1 MSQRRTVMRKFLVC
15 VLILVVALSGFAT
28 GKSESQKTTYG
39 YVMYQAVDVWNAY
52 TMKGFKFAAQQKG
65 VDVIVLDPEGN
76 NEKSLSAV
84 EDLITKKVAAI
95 DYYPITPELAQSVIQ
110 KLNKAKIPVV
120 IENMPPA
127 AGPGAYVSAVYNG
140 YDNMGYMVAKFLCQ
154 NYKGKKVFFVLGQP
168 GMGITELYMEGFNKA
183 LKEFGGI
190 DLVGTQPTNW
200 TQDQALS
207 VAQNVLQGGLQFDII
222 VANNEDMA
230 KGVLKA
236 VKEAG
241 KFGKVLVMG
250 GGGGGL
256 PDGLDLVRSG
266 DLIATTNTAPSL
278 QGALAFKSLWQ
289 STHGKT
295 PPKQILL
302 PITVITKDNIDKSV
316 PWEADQK
323 LIDFIGGLD

>member
-1 MSQRRTVMRKFLVC
+1 
-15 VLILVVALSGFAT
+15 
-28 GKSESQKTTYG
+28 
-39 YVMYQAVDVWNAY
+39 
-52 TMKGFKFAAQQKG
+52 
-65 VDVIVLDPEGN
+65 
-76 NEKSLSAV
+76 
-84 EDLITKKVAAI
+84 
-95 DYYPITPELAQSVIQ
+95 
-110 KLNKAKIPVV
+110 
-120 IENMPPA
+120 
-127 AGPGAYVSAVYNG
+127 
-140 YDNMGYMVAKFLCQ
+140 MVAKFLCQ

-168 GMGITELYMEGFNKA
+168 GMGITELYMEGFNRA
-183 LKEFGGI
+183 LNEFGGI
-190 DLVGTQPTNW
+190 ELVGTQPTNW

-207 VAQNVLQGGLQFDII
+207 VAQNVLQGGLQFDIM

-241 KFGKVLVMG
+241 KFGQILVMG

-289 STHGKT
+289 SMHGKT